1 MDASREE
8 QYKLEI
14 QHLNREL
21 LQANQ
26 ECALMES
33 VRMERDELKKRLEDL
48 SNYRNQ
54 PLLEELASLRR
65 IVDSQRQQ
73 MRILSTVYA
82 EQPNWINEWKK
93 KCDENLELQAR
104 LKALQDGSEIA
115 QLRRQQLELE
125 SQYEVCR
132 AAYNHRGVLL
142 SNALMQLELAELPS
156 SRQ

>member
-1 MDASREE
+1 MDTSREE
-8 QYKLEI
+8 QLKVEI

-33 VRMERDELKKRLEDL
+33 VRMERDELKKRLGDL
-48 SNYRNQ
+48 SAYRNQ
-54 PLLEELASLRR
+54 PLIDELTSLRR

-93 KCDENLELQAR
+93 KCDENLELQSR
-104 LKALQDGSEIA
+104 LKSMEDGSEMA
-115 QLRRQQLELE
+115 QLRRRHLELE
-125 SQYEVCR
+125 SQFEVCK

-142 SNALMQLELAELPS
+142 SNALLQLELMELAAS
-156 SRQ
+156 KQ

>member
-1 MDASREE
+1 MDTSRDE
-8 QYKLEI
+8 QLEI

-33 VRMERDELKKRLEDL
+33 VRMERDELKKRLGDL
-48 SNYRNQ
+48 TAYRNQ
-54 PLLEELASLRR
+54 PLIDELTSLRR

-93 KCDENLELQAR
+93 KCEENLELQSR
-104 LKALQDGSEIA
+104 LKSMEDGSEMA
-115 QLRRQQLELE
+115 QLRHRQLELE
-125 SQYEVCR
+125 SQFEVCK
-132 AAYNHRGVLL
+132 AAYHHRGVLL
-142 SNALMQLELAELPS
+142 SNALLQMELMELAAS
-156 SRQ
+156 KQ